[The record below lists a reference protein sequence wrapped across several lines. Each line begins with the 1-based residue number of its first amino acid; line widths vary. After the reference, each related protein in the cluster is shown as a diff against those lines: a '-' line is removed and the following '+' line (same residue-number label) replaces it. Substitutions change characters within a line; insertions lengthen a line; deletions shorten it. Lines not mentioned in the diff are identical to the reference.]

1 MLLAELTKD
10 LAEETTAI
18 DCPRSGGACYY
29 LCSVTLTKMVV
40 LLGQKDGS
48 EELKEMSLTVQ
59 IMTLLSETSYLEGLL
74 TECFVLASLI
84 HH

>member
-1 MLLAELTKD
+1 MKMSLAELIKD

-40 LLGQKDGS
+40 LLGQKDG
-48 EELKEMSLTVQ
+48 
-59 IMTLLSETSYLEGLL
+59 
-74 TECFVLASLI
+74 
-84 HH
+84 